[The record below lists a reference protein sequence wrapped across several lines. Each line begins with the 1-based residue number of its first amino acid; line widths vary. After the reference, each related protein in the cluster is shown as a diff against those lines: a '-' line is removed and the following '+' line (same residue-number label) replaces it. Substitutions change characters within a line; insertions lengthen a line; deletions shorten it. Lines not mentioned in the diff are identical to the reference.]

1 MRGVT
6 TVLWFMHRALLTGGR
21 SRIQAVVK
29 FRLFSFLTLINNNPA
44 KQEEI
49 RHPICVSNNINS
61 ELYYPFI
68 KSSVLYSYHWLVA
81 VYQKSITK
89 A

>member
-1 MRGVT
+1 MSGVT
-6 TVLWFMHRALLTGGR
+6 TVLWFMRRALLIGGR
-21 SRIQAVVK
+21 SRIKAVVK
-29 FRLFSFLTLINNNPA
+29 FRLFSFLTIINKNPA
-44 KQEEI
+44 KQWKI

-68 KSSVLYSYHWLVA
+68 KSCVLSSYHWLVA
-81 VYQKSITK
+81 MYQKSITK